1 MMLMA
6 GKYKLV
12 SVCQR
17 SGTNNVLFSGFFINF
32 YIIDFSVPIL
42 IINFFFMIYSI
53 FIWKISP
60 IVLYY
65 WIVKARLSAQR
76 WSVNYRWFIFAV

>member
-42 IINFFFMIYSI
+42 IINFFFMILFNIHLENFTYRV
-53 FIWKISP
+53 
-60 IVLYY
+60 VL
-65 WIVKARLSAQR
+65 LDS
-76 WSVNYRWFIFAV
+76 